1 MTSARSRASAAR
13 GTGEAGRFVVAR
25 RTGVVAPR
33 CFFRLGVADRALVSV
48 GDAVAAN
55 DPLIEQVRDASVVK
69 VRGPAAGSLTPGQAI
84 DPATIEAEMRGHGRA
99 RPIDRATF
107 LHAFP
112 DGTIRVVISRAM
124 GPFGSPIAGTV
135 EAVDASGVALR
146 ADGDG
151 LVAAFCWGS
160 AVRGPLRPAVP
171 SPDAELR
178 AGALDVA
185 ASGAVLVAGAKVDIE
200 AITRA
205 RALGVRGIV
214 CGGIA
219 SRELRQLEAS
229 EARQRVSLHPGAPF
243 ALAIIDGFG
252 RRPIP
257 GPTWDALV
265 GAAGR
270 DVAIVTDP
278 PLIVLD
284 AGLLRPVAT
293 GRVRV
298 TAGAD
303 LGREGRLLGLRGQVR
318 TGVGAYRPSALV
330 WLDAGP
336 PRQSPERRVLPLTDL
351 ERLD

>member
-1 MTSARSRASAAR
+1 
-13 GTGEAGRFVVAR
+13 
-25 RTGVVAPR
+25 VAPR
-33 CFFRLGVADRALVSV
+33 CFFALGVADRALVAV
-48 GDAVAAN
+48 GQAVAAD
-55 DPLIEQVRDASVVK
+55 DPLIERVREASVVELRRPAAASVVPGEALDPTTVAPE
-69 VRGPAAGSLTPGQAI
+69 VRGY
-84 DPATIEAEMRGHGRA
+84 GRA
-99 RPIDRATF
+99 RYIDRATV
-107 LHAFP
+107 LHASA
-112 DGTIRVVISRAM
+112 DGTIRVAIGRAT

-135 EAVDASGVALR
+135 EAADASGVAVR

-151 LVAAFCWGS
+151 LVAALCWGT
-160 AVRGPLRPAVP
+160 AVRGPLRLAVTA
-171 SPDAELR
+171 PDAELR

-185 ASGAVLVAGAKVDIE
+185 VAGAVLVAGARVDIE

-219 SRELRQLEAS
+219 SKEVGQLEAS
-229 EARQRVSLHPGAPF
+229 EARQRVSLHPTAPF

-257 GPTWDALV
+257 GPTWEALA

-278 PLIVLD
+278 PLVVLD
-284 AGLLRPVAT
+284 AGLPRPAAS

-303 LGREGRLLGLRGQVR
+303 LGREGRLLDLRGQVR
-318 TGVGAYRPSALV
+318 TSVGAYRPSALV

-336 PRQSPERRVLPLTDL
+336 SGQPPERRVLPLTDL